1 MRAKAWQ
8 REDRHPTS
16 KSTSGLVAR
25 IWGAYHGVE
34 EGGRLAEERL
44 RAAVPWSDREQ
55 PSNTSERRLLIK
67 MGIYDNDIGIPP
79 ASFPPPPWV
88 LFCYG
93 GAGDDDDGDDPDA
106 SIPAVYALLRLL
118 NSHTH
123 VHTCI
128 GIHMEASKRLVS
140 RHPQE
145 PPCIS
150 RTMPT
155 VPQRLSESQRSLH
168 ARHSIRNGVCLYACL
183 LTRSP
188 AIRP

>member
-79 ASFPPPPWV
+79 ASFPPPPPLSSLLLWRRRWRRRWRWSRC
-88 LFCYG
+88 LHSSRIRS
-93 GAGDDDDGDDPDA
+93 A
-106 SIPAVYALLRLL
+106 PAAQFTYTCTHMHR
-118 NSHTH
+118 HTH
-123 VHTCI
+123 GGKQALGFPSSPRAALHKPNDAYRPST
-128 GIHMEASKRLVS
+128 SKR
-140 RHPQE
+140 
-145 PPCIS
+145 
-150 RTMPT
+150 
-155 VPQRLSESQRSLH
+155 VP
-168 ARHSIRNGVCLYACL
+168 AKFACQ
-183 LTRSP
+183 T
-188 AIRP
+188 